1 MGLDAYFYK
10 HVKVTQNDIITYDN
24 LINVFNNNDKLKE
37 KLNRLNAYANSNN
50 LLLADC
56 LYNAI
61 NNYLNNNEYG
71 YCNELLYFRKFH
83 YLLDYFKYDDDWYAK
98 DMPVTKE
105 QCIELRDKAKV
116 CLEECEKVYKEHNC
130 YVKSYLTDSM
140 LADTRNYERS
150 FNDEDDTGI
159 IINEICNKHFPSDWK
174 DAIYDKVGHLYQGMN
189 SIVNSIDWEHEELI
203 FNADW

>member
-37 KLNRLNAYANSNN
+37 KFNRLNAYANSNN